1 MSDASKNEEESLPS
15 NLRKDTAT
23 KPDEKSYEYQDSLI
37 ILTDD
42 TQDEIANLVT
52 DNIDSLVYFPF
63 LSKRSSRNIKK
74 RNEELPHLRN
84 QVSFPKKILYFSNHI
99 LILL

>member
-1 MSDASKNEEESLPS
+1 MSDASNISKNEEESLQS
-15 NLRKDTAT
+15 NLRKETAT

-52 DNIDSLVYFPF
+52 DNI
-63 LSKRSSRNIKK
+63 
-74 RNEELPHLRN
+74 
-84 QVSFPKKILYFSNHI
+84 
-99 LILL
+99 LILCLFFISFHKVEQEYRKEERRVAPLTKSGILS

>member
-1 MSDASKNEEESLPS
+1 MSSDTSNISKNEEESLQS
-15 NLRKDTAT
+15 NLRKETAT

-52 DNIDSLVYFPF
+52 DNI
-63 LSKRSSRNIKK
+63 
-74 RNEELPHLRN
+74 
-84 QVSFPKKILYFSNHI
+84 
-99 LILL
+99 LILWVLWFIFHFFSKG